1 MEPIRLGS
9 AFSGIG
15 GFELGLHWSI
25 PNLETVWQVE
35 KNPFCRRVLAKHWP
49 NAQRFDDIKTI
60 SSPDLE
66 TIDILAA
73 GFPCQNLS
81 IAGKRE
87 GIHAEKSGLFWE
99 LWRLLREFRDD
110 GRAVPIVLLENV
122 SAITFSGIGH
132 VLGALSKIGYNVEW
146 FDLRASDFGAPH
158 RRERI
163 FFVCYRADHN
173 RQSNPDRA
181 KHAETLERATTYSFG
196 TYSKKHPVDDLS
208 MEPTKRFKCR
218 GSKNK
223 RVYER
228 YNWKRFPI
236 ESPLCSRNDGIS
248 DRLARLTVL
257 GNAIV
262 PQCSEW
268 IGQRLIDTG
277 LLSDILG
284 R

>member
-1 MEPIRLGS
+1 MRPIRLGS

-15 GFELGLHWSI
+15 GFELGLHWAI

-35 KNPFCRRVLAKHWP
+35 QNPFCRRVLAKHWP

-81 IAGKRE
+81 IAGKRG

-132 VLGALSKIGYNVEW
+132 VLGALSEIGYNVEW

-163 FFVCYRADHN
+163 FFVCYRADPN
-173 RQSNPDRA
+173 RQGQPDRA
-181 KHAETLERATTYSFG
+181 EHAETLERASTNPDSGRESRFAHKTQPAQWKTYKMFG
-196 TYSKKHPVDDLS
+196 RDD
-208 MEPTKRFKCR
+208 C
-218 GSKNK
+218 
-223 RVYER
+223 
-228 YNWKRFPI
+228 I
-236 ESPLCSRNDGIS
+236 ESPSYDWKKIPFESLLCPVVDGIPY
-248 DRLARLTVL
+248 RVAKLKAL

-262 PQCSEW
+262 PQCTEW

-277 LLSDILG
+277 LLSDMLG